1 MPAHIVVGLGELLWD
16 VLPGGKQIGGAP
28 ANFAYIVGL
37 LGDRGVIASRIGRDA
52 LGDEIREKLVSLGVD
67 TSFLQVDA
75 GHPTGTVNVRVDP
88 DGQPIFDIAAP
99 VAWDFIECT
108 PAWESLARQAD
119 AVYFGTLGQRYPQSV
134 AATKAL
140 MAFVRPDA
148 LKIFDANLRQSFFSA
163 EVIAE
168 SLRLANVM
176 KLNHTELPR
185 VLEMLGLSY
194 DDEKTSAERLRRTYG
209 LKLVCVTRGD
219 HGSLIVVEGAAD
231 EHPGFPV
238 SVVDTVG
245 AGDAFT
251 ATLVHH
257 LLRGS
262 STASSL
268 PAMNEAANRMG
279 SWVASHAGGTPPV
292 DSALLEKVRATAS
305 A

>member
-1 MPAHIVVGLGELLWD
+1 MSAYTIVGLGELLWD

-28 ANFAYIVGL
+28 ANFAYIIGL
-37 LGDRGVIASRIGRDA
+37 LGDHGVIASCIGGDP
-52 LGDEIREKLVSLGVD
+52 LGEEIREKLISLGVD
-67 TSFLQVDA
+67 TSSLQVDPA
-75 GHPTGTVNVRVDP
+75 HSTGTVNVRVDP
-88 DGQPIFDIAAP
+88 DGQPVFDIAAP
-99 VAWDFIECT
+99 VAWDFIQCT
-108 PAWESLARQAD
+108 PAWESLARKAD

-140 MAFVRPDA
+140 MAVVRPTA

-168 SLRLANVM
+168 SIKLANVM

-194 DDEKTSAERLRRTYG
+194 DGEKASAERLRRTYG

-219 HGSLIVVEGAAD
+219 SGSLIVADGAAD
-231 EHPGFPV
+231 EHPGFLV

-251 ATLVHH
+251 AALVHH
-257 LLRGS
+257 FLRGS
-262 STASSL
+262 SLAE
-268 PAMNEAANRMG
+268 MNDAANRMG

-292 DSALLEKVRATAS
+292 DPALLERVRVGEAS
-305 A
+305 